1 MKVTIIGGGV
11 IGLCSAYYLRKE
23 GYEVTV
29 IERNTITDGCSFGNM
44 GYISPSHFIPLATPG
59 IVKQGLKWMMSS
71 SSPFYIK
78 PRLNMD
84 LIRWGLLFKK
94 SANAAT
100 VEANA
105 PHLNNLL
112 QLSRELM
119 SDLKRE
125 LPDSFD
131 MIEKGCWML
140 YRREKTGDHEKQLA
154 EQAHAFGLKTI
165 ICTEQQVQDYER
177 EVEVKVAGGVLYLD
191 DCHLSS
197 KKFMQS
203 LFGYL
208 QKSGVKFWLN
218 TEVKGF
224 GTDDGKITSIIT
236 DKAELDC
243 EEVVIANGSWMGDIS
258 KLLGIKLPMQPGKGY
273 SIVYNDLPKNLQY
286 PSILVDDRTATTPID
301 RWLRIGGTMEM
312 SGHSE
317 NILPK
322 RVVAIYNA
330 FKKYY
335 PSMDIPPPD
344 IKKAWFGYRPVT
356 PDGMPYIG
364 RHSKYN
370 NLTYAGGHAMLGLS
384 AAAGT
389 GKLVEQII
397 SWKLPSIQLKAFTV
411 ERFDRKR

>member
-44 GYISPSHFIPLATPG
+44 GYISPSHFVPLATPG
-59 IVKQGLKWMMSS
+59 IVKQGIKWMMSS

-84 LIRWGLLFKK
+84 LIRWGLMFKK
-94 SANAAT
+94 SANART
-100 VEANA
+100 LEANT

-119 SDLKRE
+119 NDFKKE

-140 YRREKTGDHEKQLA
+140 YKQARTGEHEKKLA
-154 EQAHAFGLKTI
+154 EQANALGLKTI
-165 ICTEQQVQDYER
+165 TCTAQQVQDYEK
-177 EVEVKVAGGVLYLD
+177 EVEVNVAGGILYLD

-197 KKFMQS
+197 RKFMQA
-203 LFGYL
+203 LFSHL
-208 QKSGVKFWLN
+208 QKAGVKFWLN

-224 GTDDGKITSIIT
+224 ETNDGKIISIIT
-236 DKAELDC
+236 DKGDLDC
-243 EEVVIANGSWMGDIS
+243 EELVIANGSWMSTIS
-258 KLLGIKLPMQPGKGY
+258 KLLGIKLLMQPGKGY
-273 SIVYNDLPKNLQY
+273 SIVYDNLTRNLQY
-286 PSILVDDRTATTPID
+286 PSILVDDRTATTPIN

-312 SGHSE
+312 SGHS
-317 NILPK
+317 NTVLPK
-322 RVVAIYNA
+322 RVMAIYSA

-344 IKKAWFGYRPVT
+344 IKKAWYGYRPVT
-356 PDGMPYIG
+356 PDGLPYIG
-364 RHSKYN
+364 RHGKYS
-370 NLTYAGGHAMLGLS
+370 NLTYAGGHAMLGVS
-384 AAAGT
+384 AAAAT

-397 SWKLPSIQLKAFTV
+397 SWKLPSIQLKAFEV
-411 ERFDRKR
+411 NRFD